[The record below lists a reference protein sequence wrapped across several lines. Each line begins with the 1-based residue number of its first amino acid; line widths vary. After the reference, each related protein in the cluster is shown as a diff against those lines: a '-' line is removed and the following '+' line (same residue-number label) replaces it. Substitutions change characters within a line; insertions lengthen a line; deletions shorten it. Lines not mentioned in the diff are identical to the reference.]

1 MTLQGYDVVGLFP
14 AMKSKTTGEIIRKF
28 IINSEVQVKGFSWQ
42 QGARY
47 IAINKHLTGELEAV
61 NKFLPWKKSKKK
73 VTMKNKGINKRKE
86 NLAWQ
91 FRDTKP
97 NEGEIRQIL
106 ARVAEIGAEHYGSTS
121 ATGLLTRSTTSTS
134 TDRGQGHNGSIY
146 HCPDLLGGGDQQ
158 GHEAYHPR
166 DHKLHLLLCYLGVG
180 DWGCQTFS

>member
-1 MTLQGYDVVGLFP
+1 MELVLAAWDCHECGENIQKQCMPDCEECGRGIGEEELFMTLQGYDVVGLFP

-47 IAINKHLTGELEAV
+47 IAMNKHLTGELEAV

-106 ARVAEIGAEHYGSTS
+106 ARVAEIGAEYYGSTS
-121 ATGLLTRSTTSTS
+121 ATGLLTRSTTSRME
-134 TDRGQGHNGSIY
+134 DRSGPGPQW
-146 HCPDLLGGGDQQ
+146 Q
-158 GHEAYHPR
+158 
-166 DHKLHLLLCYLGVG
+166 HLPL
-180 DWGCQTFS
+180 S